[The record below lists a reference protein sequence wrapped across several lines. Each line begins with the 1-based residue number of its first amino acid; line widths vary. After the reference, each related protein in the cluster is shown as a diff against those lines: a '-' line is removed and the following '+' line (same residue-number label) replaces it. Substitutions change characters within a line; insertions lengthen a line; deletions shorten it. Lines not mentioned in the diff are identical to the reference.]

1 MPKCPYCGSEDL
13 TPIKSWRF
21 RFYDV
26 AMYRCNRCGG
36 EFNHYV
42 NTMGKGK
49 PEYYVR
55 IKPGLTRGVSSATP
69 SFGHETVKGWL
80 REVGELLGYYARA
93 EYESGGY
100 RFDVAWWLWGSEGEL
115 PIAVFEVVIRGDV
128 DKSIQRLLY
137 AYRGLRAKG
146 LFLIVANSDD
156 EARARSLIEGTYK
169 ELKGKVD
176 IWYVDKVEELMNAL
190 SNYKN
195 EIMKLATL
203 RWV

>member
-1 MPKCPYCGSEDL
+1 M
-13 TPIKSWRF
+13 IKSWRF

-26 AMYRCNRCGG
+26 AMYRCNRCSGK
-36 EFNHYV
+36 FNHYV
-42 NTMGKGK
+42 NTTGKGK

-55 IKPGLTRGVSSATP
+55 IKPRLTRGAPSAT
-69 SFGHETVKGWL
+69 SGSGHEDVKDWL
-80 REVGELLGYYARA
+80 AEIGKVLGYYTKA

-100 RFDVAWWLWGSEGEL
+100 RFDVAWLLWEGEP
-115 PIAVFEVVIRGDV
+115 PIAVFEVVIHGDV

>member
-1 MPKCPYCGSEDL
+1 MMPKCPYCGSGDL

-55 IKPGLTRGVSSATP
+55 IKPRLKRGVPSAT
-69 SFGHETVKGWL
+69 SGSGHEDVKGWL
-80 REVGELLGYYARA
+80 AEIGKVLGYYTKA

-100 RFDVAWWLWGSEGEL
+100 RFDVAWLLWEGEP

-176 IWYVDKVEELMNAL
+176 IWYVNKVKELMNAL
-190 SNYKN
+190 SKYRN
-195 EIMKLATL
+195 ELMKLATL
-203 RWV
+203 GR